1 MKKFLPLIV
10 GVLLVGG
17 CSAPAPD
24 VPAMSTGTTASSA
37 PAPAAPVTEPLDQP
51 DRVEIPALGVV
62 DEVVPVGLNPDQTM
76 EVPPVTEVGW
86 YELSVPVGAVGPAVL
101 AGHVNWHGTPGSFGR
116 IGELKNGDR
125 VIVVDKDGDQLTFEV
140 YDERQFP
147 KAQFDYQ
154 FVYGDRDTAD
164 VVLVTCSGDVIDHN
178 YTHNTAVAARLVTP

>member
-1 MKKFLPLIV
+1 MRLLALIV

-24 VPAMSTGTTASSA
+24 VPASTGTTTSSA
-37 PAPAAPVTEPLDQP
+37 PAPAAPVTEPLDEP
-51 DRVEIPALGVV
+51 ARVEIPALGVV

-86 YELSVPVGAVGPAVL
+86 YELSVPVGALGAAVL
-101 AGHVNWHGTPGSFGR
+101 AGHVNYEGVAGSFGR

-125 VIVVDKDGDQLTFEV
+125 VIVVDKDGDRAEFEV
-140 YDERQFP
+140 YAVKEFP
-147 KAQFDYQ
+147 KAEFDYQ
-154 FVYGDRDTAD
+154 FVYGDRDTAE